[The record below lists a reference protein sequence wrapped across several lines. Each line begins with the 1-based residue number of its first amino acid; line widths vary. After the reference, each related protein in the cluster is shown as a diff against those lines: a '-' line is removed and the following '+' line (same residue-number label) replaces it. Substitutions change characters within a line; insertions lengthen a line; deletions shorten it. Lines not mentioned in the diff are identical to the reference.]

1 MYKVM
6 YISGGSNS
14 IAHVLTQSIES
25 INRSGG
31 VIVNML
37 QSQSSTSEGFA
48 VVTITIL
55 WREGR

>member
-1 MYKVM
+1 M

>member
-1 MYKVM
+1 MYKVT

-14 IAHVLTQSIES
+14 IVPVLQQSIEN

-31 VIVNML
+31 VIVEML
-37 QSQSSTSEGFA
+37 QSQSSSSEGFA